1 MRKNSD
7 KKPDNNKL
15 SLLIKYVNNFQTKSN
30 SSKMEVG
37 GSSSSL
43 DIKNN
48 NNEKLRTPS
57 IMDEM
62 SAEEELKMNKKMDKK
77 ISRIDIVFSQEKL
90 KNKQKKSDKKEGIS
104 NSYNFVKLNTQGL
117 LLKFPKSQ
125 LNLYDNFLKVL
136 SSKYSK
142 EIKMIFFAFF
152 LVYLVKTLI
161 IISMRKYYDYNLLVL
176 LFRGVFNLL
185 IIFSIYFID
194 LSVQKENLRYFIKHI
209 VSFCYVFGILTAFF
223 EINFSLIGDSY
234 IISFLE
240 VMIICLAY
248 SNV

>member
-1 MRKNSD
+1 MKKNLD

-30 SSKMEVG
+30 SSKMDLA
-37 GSSSSL
+37 GSSTSL
-43 DIKNN
+43 DIKNT
-48 NNEKLRTPS
+48 ERFRVPS
-57 IMDEM
+57 IMDDI
-62 SAEEELKMNKKMDKK
+62 SAEEELKLNKQMDKR

-90 KNKQKKSDKKEGIS
+90 KNKQKKSDKKEGAQ

-117 LLKFPKSQ
+117 LLRFPKSQ

-152 LVYLVKTLI
+152 LVYLIKTLI
-161 IISMRKYYDYNLLVL
+161 IISMRKYYDYNLVIL

-185 IIFSIYFID
+185 IVFSLYFID
-194 LSVQKENLRYFIKHI
+194 LSVQKEKFRYFFKHI
-209 VSFCYVFGILTAFF
+209 VSLFYVFGILTAFI

-240 VMIICLAY
+240 VMIICLVY